1 MKTLVLML
9 FFAIAGIFV
18 GRYFFSLPPRVVT
31 NTAYRTVTKTAPPAD
46 YASDKSEI
54 IDLRAQLDLARKG
67 VAKSSGHLRDGAT
80 VGDTVSPWLNA
91 GALDAYVTRRSCGQ
105 Q

>member
-1 MKTLVLML
+1 MKTLILVL
-9 FFAIAGIFV
+9 FFAIAGILV

-31 NTAYRTVTKTAPPAD
+31 NTVYRTVTKAIPPAD
-46 YASDKSEI
+46 YEADKLTI
-54 IDLRAQLDLARKG
+54 IDLRAQLDLAHRN
-67 VAKSSGHLRDGAT
+67 AARPSHRAE
-80 VGDTVSPWLNA
+80 VGDTVSPWLNT